1 MYKIQS
7 LQHTLLQ
14 EVGKHVKTRAICDK
28 TLFSSGEGEFGQE
41 GGSEFQDRQVEMRLE
56 ER

>member
-7 LQHTLLQ
+7 LQHSLLQ
-14 EVGKHVKTRAICDK
+14 EVGKHVKTLAICDK
-28 TLFSSGEGEFGQE
+28 TLFSSGEREFGQE
-41 GGSEFQDRQVEMRLE
+41 GGSEFQDRRVEMRLE